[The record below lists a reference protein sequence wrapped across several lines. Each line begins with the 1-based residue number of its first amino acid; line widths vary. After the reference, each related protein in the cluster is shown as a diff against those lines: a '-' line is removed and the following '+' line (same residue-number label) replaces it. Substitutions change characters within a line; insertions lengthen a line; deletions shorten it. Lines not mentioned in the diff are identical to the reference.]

1 MPVSP
6 QDFALWSRMTG
17 NPVPGSPVEQMM
29 LAPQVYQFNRQ
40 LAQGRNPLQS
50 AAESISSTIDT
61 VGKAA
66 LGLGIATGAGL
77 LAGRA
82 LRNLPDRV
90 TEKKTSDTAE
100 RASTK
105 ELPAVVEEVR
115 EEAAPSSK
123 EFLSS
128 AITRY
133 STPKETPDVEVVRV
147 EEIPS
152 DEGTYRE
159 GQQVR
164 SLVPQGLL
172 APAAE
177 SSPSEAPDPV
187 RFVRERARGM
197 DRIGSVARQAATQTG
212 NAPVTVDISG
222 AEPRTAGMA
231 DPRAMRE
238 VLGTSTRVAIPGT
251 QTVIPTA
258 ETTAGYAREGYPQ
271 RLMLDDEVAVDN
283 DIVAQNPLSN
293 TGLASQDI
301 TSADPASAIGQ
312 RISTNQTGAAV
323 AARSAA
329 EPRQTV
335 ASKLSQQQS
344 PVHLEEADTELVG
357 APAPGAAEAFKK
369 GRQYQEM
376 KQRYEGLQD
385 IASPGTEGVSSSAVL
400 PTVRRS
406 TPIPTAQPTPGGAS
420 SAEIAELDALLARSM
435 STTPQAERIALR
447 NRHLEKKYGA
457 APAVVTEEVEVAKPA
472 AAATVA
478 FLKEKAAAQRPGR
491 IEPGAMRGLMS
502 QAEVYEGQLNPPKGT
517 VQGSPTGGSTFIE
530 HARLYPDNTMGV
542 KLRGQDLEYVHKV
555 DPGFLPYAAEM
566 IKSGD
571 FAGEDYNRMRQR
583 GMIQPYI
590 GSEDLPSSPA
600 MLADFIAKERARM
613 GL

>member
-17 NPVPGSPVEQMM
+17 NPMPGSPAEQMM
-29 LAPQVYQFNRQ
+29 LAPQVFQFNRQ

-82 LRNLPDRV
+82 LRNLPDRG
-90 TEKKTSDTAE
+90 TEKKASDTAE
-100 RASTK
+100 DPLAYLKSSTTSSGSYVPSYRESTK

-164 SLVPQGLL
+164 SFIPEDLV

-177 SSPSEAPDPV
+177 SAPSEAPDPV

-238 VLGTSTRVAIPGT
+238 VLGTSTRVAIPVT
-251 QTVIPTA
+251 QAVIPTA

-271 RLMLDDEVAVDN
+271 RLMLDDEFAVDN

-312 RISTNQTGAAV
+312 RISTNQTGAA
-323 AARSAA
+323 AEAR
-329 EPRQTV
+329 R
-335 ASKLSQQQS
+335 ASVPQETIAGRLSTQQS
-344 PVHLEEADTELVG
+344 PVHTEEAGLGLVG
-357 APAPGAAEAFKK
+357 APEAGAAEAFRK
-369 GRQYQEM
+369 GRQYQAM
-376 KQRYEGLQD
+376 KQDYPGLQD
-385 IASPGTEGVSSSAVL
+385 IASPTQEGVSSASILPSVMPPGPVRTTGTEEPAQPKVLVTPGARRTAEQDEQELLMRKYAAVKPRATVAPSGTEFLRTKVAEGL
-400 PTVRRS
+400 PQATQRGTVEHAVAEALEQREGMKTLPPGATAYDLPGSSVSRVVMYPNQQVGITYADDPSSEYGAKS
-406 TPIPTAQPTPGGAS
+406 TPEFYG
-420 SAEIAELDALLARSM
+420 ELDAIL
-435 STTPQAERIALR
+435 
-447 NRHLEKKYGA
+447 
-457 APAVVTEEVEVAKPA
+457 
-472 AAATVA
+472 
-478 FLKEKAAAQRPGR
+478 
-491 IEPGAMRGLMS
+491 
-502 QAEVYEGQLNPPKGT
+502 
-517 VQGSPTGGSTFIE
+517 
-530 HARLYPDNTMGV
+530 
-542 KLRGQDLEYVHKV
+542 
-555 DPGFLPYAAEM
+555 
-566 IKSGD
+566 KSGE
-571 FAGEDYNRMRQR
+571 FGRGGKHSAG
-583 GMIQPYI
+583 GFIQA
-590 GSEDLPSSPA
+590 GKNL
-600 MLADFIAKERARM
+600 
-613 GL
+613 GLLY